1 MCAKS
6 TPTARDCLV
15 ADVFVAT
22 RDPNPHLSFGLGVHR
37 CLGEHLAR
45 MEMRIV
51 LEEVVSRLRDL
62 RLVEPT
68 DIHFSS
74 GRSRGLQELYVMF
87 ANN

>member
-1 MCAKS
+1 MSSCFHRRYGERRLLDR
-6 TPTARDCLV
+6 TVRGG
-15 ADVFVAT
+15 
-22 RDPNPHLSFGLGVHR
+22 RPHLSFGLGVHR
-37 CLGEHLAR
+37 CLGEHLSR

-68 DIHFSS
+68 DLRYSS
-74 GRSRGLQELYVMF
+74 GQSRGLQELYVTF

>member
-1 MCAKS
+1 MRKPTPTCCSPS
-6 TPTARDCLV
+6 TPA
-15 ADVFVAT
+15 
-22 RDPNPHLSFGLGVHR
+22 NPHLSFGLGVHR

-62 RLVEPT
+62 RLVEPR
-68 DIHFSS
+68 DIHYSS
-74 GRSRGLQELYVMF
+74 GQSRGLQELHVTF